1 MLKRIWILWL
11 LAVFCVSV
19 PAQANQLKKL
29 RVSPAGEKTRVV
41 FDLSDTPRYSSS
53 LVDNPPRLIVDL
65 KEVSSSLGNP
75 DSGYKQMGPAL
86 STIKRDDSAP
96 KGILRLVFYMTGN
109 YKPTLFT
116 LKPQQSYGHRL
127 VIDFPHVAAS
137 GAAAPSSRATVPG
150 GPAGTTASLPAAG
163 APGAST
169 GKSASGRIIQAS
181 EFLPSQP
188 KPARPAAASAV
199 TNSAVTNST
208 ITNSDLLA
216 GSGSKPASVT
226 RSGGV
231 TVKEEVISTRT
242 QDLQGNSVATRTP
255 AASPFTADSPRSSD
269 SNSSG
274 NTAAAVTTRA
284 PVAASTPAP
293 APVSNDE
300 PRALPTANGG
310 TLVVAIDAGHGGKDP
325 GAIGPNGLHEKDV
338 TLSIAKQLT
347 ALINKQPRMRAVM
360 TRNGDYFVD
369 LDRRS
374 EIARA
379 NKANLLISIHADSGS
394 ASARGASVW
403 ILSSKRVDKEMNKL
417 LDQQDKHTELLGGAG
432 KVIAESEPN
441 PYLAQTILD
450 LSWDN
455 SRSEGYGI
463 GEAVLD
469 QIGRVA
475 RLHKDKPVHAS
486 LAVLKAPDIPSL
498 LIETGFIS
506 NPSEARLLGSSQFQ
520 QSLAHAIFRGVQGYY
535 ADNPRATSTRVAA
548 NSSSSNAGGSDTKH
562 VVKSGES
569 LTGLAQRYG
578 VSANK
583 LRDYNSLKSG
593 NLLVGQV
600 LLIPSAD
607 SAG

>member
-1 MLKRIWILWL
+1 MLKRLWILWL
-11 LAVFCVSV
+11 LAAFCLSV
-19 PAQANQLKKL
+19 PVQANQLKKL
-29 RVSPAGEKTRVV
+29 RVSPAGDKTRVV
-41 FDLSDTPRYSSS
+41 FDLSDAPRYSSS
-53 LVDNPPRLIVDL
+53 LVDNPPRLIVEL
-65 KEVSSSLGNP
+65 KDVSSMLGNP
-75 DSGYKQMGPAL
+75 SSGYQQMGPAI
-86 STIKRDDSAP
+86 STIKRDESAP
-96 KGILRLVFYMTGN
+96 KGVLRLVFYMTGA
-109 YKPTLFT
+109 YKPSLFT
-116 LKPQQSYGHRL
+116 LKPQQHYSHRL
-127 VIDFPHVAAS
+127 VIDFPHVATPGGSPSA
-137 GAAAPSSRATVPG
+137 ARTPVTNAAPTAVTSAT
-150 GPAGTTASLPAAG
+150 S
-163 APGAST
+163 APG
-169 GKSASGRIIQAS
+169 KPVSGRIIQAS
-181 EFLPSQP
+181 DFLPNQP
-188 KPARPAAASAV
+188 KPARSATASANPGV
-199 TNSAVTNST
+199 TNAQLTSANR
-208 ITNSDLLA
+208 
-216 GSGSKPASVT
+216 GSASNVT

-231 TVKEEVISTRT
+231 TVKEEVVSTRV
-242 QDLQGNSVATRTP
+242 QSAGGQGVTASAP
-255 AASPFTADSPRSSD
+255 SPFSADSPRSTPTTST
-269 SNSSG
+269 STTNTTASVSPVSTPTVMPA
-274 NTAAAVTTRA
+274 NTATNSPAATAGDDRKV
-284 PVAASTPAP
+284 
-293 APVSNDE
+293 
-300 PRALPTANGG
+300 LPTANGG

-338 TLSIAKQLT
+338 TLAIARQLT

-475 RLHKDKPVHAS
+475 HLHKDKPVHAS

-535 ADNPRATSTRVAA
+535 ADNPRTSPTRVAA
-548 NSSSSNAGGSDTKH
+548 TGSSARGNDTKH